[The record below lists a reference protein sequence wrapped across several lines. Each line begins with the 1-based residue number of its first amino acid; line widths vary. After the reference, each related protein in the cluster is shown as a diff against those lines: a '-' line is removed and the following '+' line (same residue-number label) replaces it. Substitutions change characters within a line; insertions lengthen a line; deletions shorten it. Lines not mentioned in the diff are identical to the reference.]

1 MSSGENHQPH
11 RVLPVH
17 RDGDAEFLAP
27 RFRCTSRMRSR
38 AVSTEDAA
46 FDRDER
52 LLSVAEVAT
61 YLGVP
66 VKTLYQWRHK
76 GVGPRA
82 MRVGRHLRYRR
93 SELDRWL
100 DGLDGGRADGTCQR

>member
-1 MSSGENHQPH
+1 MSAESYQPG
-11 RVLPVH
+11 RLPPVH
-17 RDGDAEFLAP
+17 REGDAESWAP
-27 RFRCTSRMRSR
+27 RFRCTSRVRSR

-46 FDRDER
+46 IDRDER
-52 LLSVAEVAT
+52 LLSVAEVAS

-93 SELDRWL
+93 SEVDRWL
-100 DGLDGGRADGTCQR
+100 DGLDGDRAGGASQR

>member
-1 MSSGENHQPH
+1 MTSAESHQHRRGPH
-11 RVLPVH
+11 VH
-17 RDGDAEFLAP
+17 GDGQAEIWAP
-27 RFRCTSRMRSR
+27 RFRCAPRVRSR
-38 AVSTEDAA
+38 AVSTEGAA
-46 FDRDER
+46 VGRDER
-52 LLSVAEVAT
+52 LLSVAEVAS

-100 DGLDGGRADGTCQR
+100 DGLDGGRAGGASHR

>member
-1 MSSGENHQPH
+1 M
-11 RVLPVH
+11 
-17 RDGDAEFLAP
+17 RDRGGSHEQRRKPPAPPGD
-27 RFRCTSRMRSR
+27 TG
-38 AVSTEDAA
+38 TEDAA
-46 FDRDER
+46 ADRDER
-52 LLSVAEVAT
+52 LLSVAEVAS

-93 SELDRWL
+93 SELERWL
-100 DGLDGGRADGTCQR
+100 DGLDGGQAGGTSQR